1 MAPTSPAPPSGP
13 TFQRMESEMQCKEE
27 KLIQDMA
34 DAMRRYGDG
43 CTSEEL
49 NRHFTQSEIARYGA
63 RARARAYD
71 QAVRQIRK
79 RAA

>member
-1 MAPTSPAPPSGP
+1 MHTATS
-13 TFQRMESEMQCKEE
+13 KED

-34 DAMRRYGDG
+34 DAMRRYGEG

-49 NRHFTQSEIARYGA
+49 NRHFTQSEISRYGA
-63 RARARAYD
+63 RARSRACD
-71 QAVRQIRK
+71 QAIRHIRK

>member
-1 MAPTSPAPPSGP
+1 
-13 TFQRMESEMQCKEE
+13 MQTANSKEE
-27 KLIQDMA
+27 ELIQDMA
-34 DAMRRYGDG
+34 DAMRRYGEG

-49 NRHFTQSEIARYGA
+49 NRHFTQSEIAHYGA
-63 RARARAYD
+63 RARARAND